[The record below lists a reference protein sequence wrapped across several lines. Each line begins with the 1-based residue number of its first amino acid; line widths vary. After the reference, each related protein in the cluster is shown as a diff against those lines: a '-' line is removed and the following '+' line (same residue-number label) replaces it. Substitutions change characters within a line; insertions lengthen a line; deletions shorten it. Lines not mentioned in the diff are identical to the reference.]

1 MYVYISGVC
10 VYVSVCVN
18 VIMSVHV
25 YECLC
30 VCVCTLVSV
39 ENTQIK
45 QHISK
50 VRVFMLDPQMYLS
63 SSTLAVSD
71 IMISPPWQLFFFPE

>member
-1 MYVYISGVC
+1 MLVFMDVC
-10 VYVSVCVN
+10 A
-18 VIMSVHV
+18 
-25 YECLC
+25 
-30 VCVCTLVSV
+30 CTPVSV

-63 SSTLAVSD
+63 SSTLAISD
-71 IMISPPWQLFFFPE
+71 IMILLPRQFFSFLNKYIKFISMAAIDHCRRILER